1 MRLDFRKTI
10 IYAGIAV
17 LLMGAAFVF
26 GTAVSADVSG
36 GAVPG
41 SSADPLVSESYVKA
55 RVAALEAKIAE
66 LEAQVAQLEKGAGI
80 VSSGKTGTTGTTGNS
95 GNSGPTGSA
104 GSSGTTGN
112 SSTSGTSGTSGN
124 STGSGS
130 VTTGSTGPAGT
141 TSPIDSTNFS
151 MTSKKVIILPLQTA
165 ANIRSAPNLQAAVL
179 IKANSGASLTWLQTS
194 GEWYKVQLLDGRAG
208 WVHNS
213 VARLA

>member
-26 GTAVSADVSG
+26 GTAVSADISG
-36 GAVPG
+36 GTVPG
-41 SSADPLVSESYVKA
+41 SSADPLVSESYVKV
-55 RVAALEAKIAE
+55 RVAALETKIAE
-66 LEAQVAQLEKGAGI
+66 LEAQVAQLEKEAGI
-80 VSSGKTGTTGTTGNS
+80 VSSGTIGTSGNSGSTGTTGTTV
-95 GNSGPTGSA
+95 
-104 GSSGTTGN
+104 N

-130 VTTGSTGPAGT
+130 VTTGSTGPAGA
-141 TSPIDSTNFS
+141 TSPIDSTNSS

-194 GEWYKVQLLDGRAG
+194 GEWYKVQLLDGRTG